1 MFLAFLSVSRTK
13 FTRAPSSGFAVP
25 LDLDKRAFLGIS
37 NLQAA
42 FEGIMQRFAD
52 CMRQVNVRCL
62 NDDRIRLLFNPH
74 DAVLGMLSILFPLTV
89 SNQTKQFRYMT
100 QRKVTVDS
108 DYSRRVT
115 IAGPMTGLTHLLVR
129 VYRPGVC
136 PLPAAFLE
144 DGVAN
149 WAYSWLWRLAI
160 CFVRVM
166 NVLVNQA
173 VFPIGSRN
181 IEFHGVFPCRRF
193 WP

>member
-1 MFLAFLSVSRTK
+1 
-13 FTRAPSSGFAVP
+13 
-25 LDLDKRAFLGIS
+25 
-37 NLQAA
+37 
-42 FEGIMQRFAD
+42 
-52 CMRQVNVRCL
+52 MRQVNIRCL
-62 NDDRIRLLFNPH
+62 DDDRTGLLLNPH

-89 SNQTKQFRYMT
+89 SNQIQQFRYMT
-100 QRKVTVDS
+100 QRKGATDC

-115 IAGPMTGLTHLLVR
+115 IACPMTGLTNLPVR

-144 DGVAN
+144 DGIAN
-149 WAYSWLWRLAI
+149 RAYSWLWRLAI

-181 IEFHGVFPCRRF
+181 IKFHSVSRAVVFLPLTEFKAAPGSRTDSFPCGHGHIYRPKERSRDHGARF
-193 WP
+193 SELSPGER

>member
-1 MFLAFLSVSRTK
+1 
-13 FTRAPSSGFAVP
+13 
-25 LDLDKRAFLGIS
+25 
-37 NLQAA
+37 
-42 FEGIMQRFAD
+42 
-52 CMRQVNVRCL
+52 
-62 NDDRIRLLFNPH
+62 
-74 DAVLGMLSILFPLTV
+74 
-89 SNQTKQFRYMT
+89 MT

-115 IAGPMTGLTHLLVR
+115 IARPVTGLTHLPVR

-136 PLPAAFLE
+136 LLPAGFLE

-149 WAYSWLWRLAI
+149 RAYSWLWRLAI

-181 IEFHGVFPCRRF
+181 IKFHSVSRAVVFLALIEFNAAPRSRTDSLPCRHGHICRPKERSRDHGARF
-193 WP
+193 SEVSQGER